1 MRATLPS
8 PPPYVL
14 VVQHYPTADAGS
26 LGDALVRRAL
36 RLEVVRTD
44 LGEMPPLELG
54 DAAAFVSLGGM
65 MFAGQEREYAFLARE
80 RALFR
85 EAIERDVPALGVC
98 LGAQIL
104 AFELGARVGRQYP
117 AEVGWRRVRFSRG
130 GGDPITAELPAEAM
144 LFQWHYESFDL
155 PDGATLLAASDAV
168 PVHLFRAG
176 SAWGLQ
182 SHLEAQLRHV
192 EAWVTGAE
200 EELAAASTSPAELVA
215 DSRRHAAAQEA
226 NAELAF
232 GRFAR
237 LAAEPTT
244 TVSAER

>member
-1 MRATLPS
+1 LPS
-8 PPPYVL
+8 SAPYVL
-14 VVQHYPTADAGS
+14 VVQHYPSADAGS
-26 LGDALVRRAL
+26 LGDALVRQGL

-44 LGEMPPLELG
+44 LGEMPPPQLG

-65 MFAGQEREYAFLARE
+65 MFAGQEHEHPFLVRE

-104 AFELGARVGRQYP
+104 ARELGARVGRQYP
-117 AEVGWRRVRFSRG
+117 AEVGWRRVRFARDVA
-130 GGDPITAELPAEAM
+130 DPLTADLPAEAM
-144 LFQWHYESFDL
+144 LFQWHHESFDL
-155 PDGATLLAASDAV
+155 PAGATLLAASDAV

-192 EAWVTGAE
+192 EAWVSGAE

-215 DSRRHAAAQEA
+215 DSRRHVAAQQA
-226 NAELAF
+226 SAERAF

-237 LAAEPTT
+237 LVAEPTAT
-244 TVSAER
+244 LSAE